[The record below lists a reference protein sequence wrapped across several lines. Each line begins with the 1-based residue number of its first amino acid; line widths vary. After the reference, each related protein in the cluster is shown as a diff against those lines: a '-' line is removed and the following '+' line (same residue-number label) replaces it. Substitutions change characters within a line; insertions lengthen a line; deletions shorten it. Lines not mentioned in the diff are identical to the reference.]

1 MRCFRVAAHVKE
13 AHVWNISVVRE
24 VAGWM
29 DGNNLSP
36 NFSHSIEVKILI
48 EETGLEFSDLVILY
62 MPMKII
68 NITLTIKK
76 KSDLYR
82 WL

>member
-1 MRCFRVAAHVKE
+1 
-13 AHVWNISVVRE
+13 
-24 VAGWM
+24 M

-48 EETGLEFSDLVILY
+48 EETGLEYSDLVILY
-62 MPMKII
+62 IPMKII

-76 KSDLYR
+76 KK
-82 WL
+82 